1 MKIKRF
7 IASLITVVCMAAAA
21 VCMTG
26 CGIKYTVTL
35 NRVGSEKNYTLSV
48 GKGKTVDID
57 MFVEAYPDE
66 FLVYTG
72 FYRDSILYTDEA
84 CRTRFVGGV
93 SGDTALY
100 YSQYSPEIYGEVVF
114 DYKGGQYAVYRLLD
128 TKLSAEDFTVSA
140 YGRGTP
146 SDYAFY
152 SDKEHTAPLDIG
164 NTEVKEGDK
173 RLYVK
178 VTVYVADAD

>member
-1 MKIKRF
+1 MKIKRL

-26 CGIKYTVTL
+26 CGTKYTVTL

-84 CRTRFVGGV
+84 CRTR
-93 SGDTALY
+93 SIQSRD
-100 YSQYSPEIYGEVVF
+100 I
-114 DYKGGQYAVYRLLD
+114 R
-128 TKLSAEDFTVSA
+128 
-140 YGRGTP
+140 RGC
-146 SDYAFY
+146 
-152 SDKEHTAPLDIG
+152 
-164 NTEVKEGDK
+164 V
-173 RLYVK
+173 
-178 VTVYVADAD
+178 